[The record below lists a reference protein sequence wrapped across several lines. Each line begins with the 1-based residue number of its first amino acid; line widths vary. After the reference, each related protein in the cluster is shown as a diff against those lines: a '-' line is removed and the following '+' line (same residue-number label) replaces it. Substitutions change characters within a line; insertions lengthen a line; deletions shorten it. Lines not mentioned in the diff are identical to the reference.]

1 MWQFWIQDWFS
12 SEQLETGQASP
23 VLLRECYTCEQIDFI
38 SFLYPALYRCSDN
51 FWTMLTLRTCRSIL
65 QVWVKIEIL
74 KPVTS
79 QELLHFV
86 VTYNQIWRLQKQA
99 WFDKW
104 SDYLKP
110 VPQIR
115 KVVLMFNLIIALKV
129 SYPSVTQLIQD
140 SNFWKLPKIINNFQ
154 AKDCKR

>member
-1 MWQFWIQDWFS
+1 MNNWRQVKLPQFSWGNATPANRLISLVSFT
-12 SEQLETGQASP
+12 QLCTD
-23 VLLRECYTCEQIDFI
+23 VRTI
-38 SFLYPALYRCSDN
+38 N

-129 SYPSVTQLIQD
+129 SYPSVTQLLQD